1 MNVTLSQIIDA
12 TWITIYISLFSF
24 ILGSIIAFILG
35 FSLYFTRK
43 GGIYENTKTYIILD
57 VIIMMLLIDMN
68 IKRSEKKYNAIIKE
82 KDEVGF
88 GR

>member
-43 GGIYENTKTYIILD
+43 GGIYENTKTCHK
-57 VIIMMLLIDMN
+57 N
-68 IKRSEKKYNAIIKE
+68 IVYLYSVTLHE
-82 KDEVGF
+82 
-88 GR
+88 